1 MENRE
6 LENLTLKQLT
16 AEIEH
21 HNRLYWEL
29 HTPEISDDRYDALLI
44 ELRRRVPDH
53 PLLEAVHAVNAE
65 TSGGKIKLAEPMLS
79 LDKAYSLEEVIA
91 WAKKCARDEHEPL
104 LVQPKYDGI
113 SAYFDGRI
121 LATRGDGTYGEDI
134 TDKIPLIELEAPGYT
149 GKLDRPARGELV
161 IRDDDFVSL
170 YRHIVKRG
178 GGAYKNSR
186 NAVAGIMG
194 LKDISDMVRQHAKI
208 TLADY
213 GLKSHKINLDEL
225 TANFADLVAEVEAL
239 PYPTDGVV
247 FKLADAEYSD
257 SLGATSHHPRG
268 QIAFKFSGIRRET
281 ELLGVEWS
289 FGKSALTPVA
299 ELSPVEIGGVTI
311 KRATLH
317 NAQNV
322 IDMDLQLHDVVTVER
337 AGDVIPYIVSREEG
351 ENRQSFMIE
360 NCPGCG
366 AKLVRKGPELCC
378 VNPECFETNLQKLAD
393 AVKNFGIER
402 LGEPTLRKMMTSLKV
417 RTLADIF
424 RLNKTEIMK
433 LDSFA
438 DKSADNLASEIES
451 ARTAPDYRFLAA
463 LNIPHIGLNV
473 AKMLLRHY
481 PLEKLSELTSDELK
495 TVPSIGDERARAVS
509 EVLHAD
515 APLIA
520 ELLAAVDLKRTP
532 LQSAASA
539 RPTICFT
546 GKMPEKRSFY
556 EELAARHGYEA
567 ADSVTSGLSLLV
579 TDDIES
585 KSSKT
590 VKAKK
595 LGVKI
600 MELPEFL
607 ASLEA
612 GSSGEP
618 PQNDEAADAD
628 SSSAAEP
635 EQTAN
640 PIETKTPEKAP
651 DSEQEHADTVQKDGS
666 AEQLELF

>member
-1 MENRE
+1 MEKCE
-6 LENLTLKQLT
+6 LEKLTLDQLT

-29 HTPEISDDRYDALLI
+29 HSPEISDDQYDALLI
-44 ELRRRVPDH
+44 ELRRRVPGH

-65 TSGGKIKLAEPMLS
+65 TAGGKIKLAEPMLS
-79 LDKAYSLEEVIA
+79 LDKAYSLDEVVA
-91 WAKKCARDEHEPL
+91 WAEKCVRDKNEPL

-134 TDKIPLIELEAPGYT
+134 TDKIPLIELESPGYT
-149 GKLDRPARGELV
+149 GPLDRPARGELV
-161 IRDDDFVSL
+161 IRDDDFSTI
-170 YRHIVKRG
+170 YRNIVKRG

-213 GLKSHKINLDEL
+213 GLKSHKIRMEEL
-225 TANFADLVAEVEAL
+225 TGRFADLVAEVEAL

-247 FKLADAEYSD
+247 FKLADAVYSD

-281 ELLGVEWS
+281 ELVGVEWS

-311 KRATLH
+311 RRATLH
-317 NAQNV
+317 NAQNI
-322 IDMDLQLHDVVTVER
+322 IDMDLQLHDIVTVER
-337 AGDVIPYIVSREEG
+337 AGDVIPYIVSREAG
-351 ENRQSFMIE
+351 SNRRNIMIDR
-360 NCPGCG
+360 CPGCG
-366 AKLVRKGPELCC
+366 SPLVRKGPELCC

-402 LGEPTLRKMMTSLKV
+402 LGEPTLRKMMTALRV

-424 RLNKTEIMK
+424 RLTKAEILT

-438 DKSADNLASEIES
+438 DKSAANLAAEIES

-473 AKMLLRHY
+473 AKVLLRHY
-481 PLEKLSELTSDELK
+481 PLEKLSGLSADELK

-509 EVLHAD
+509 EVLHAE

-520 ELLAAVDLKRTP
+520 ELLAAVDLKRTA
-532 LQSAASA
+532 LESAGDVG
-539 RPTICFT
+539 RPTVCFT
-546 GKMPEKRSFY
+546 GKMPEKRSYY
-556 EELAARHGYEA
+556 EELAAKHGYAA
-567 ADSVTSGLSLLV
+567 ADSVTSSLSLLV
-579 TDDIES
+579 TDDIGS

-600 MELPEFL
+600 MELPDFL
-607 ASLEA
+607 TSLEKTPVNDA
-612 GSSGEP
+612 AESGE
-618 PQNDEAADAD
+618 
-628 SSSAAEP
+628 SAAEP
-635 EQTAN
+635 VGAGAAPENN
-640 PIETKTPEKAP
+640 PDDAGAAPENKLGGAG
-651 DSEQEHADTVQKDGS
+651 DTGRP
-666 AEQLELF
+666 EQLELF